1 MPLTKLE
8 IDRIEP
14 GEKQIKVTDGQGL
27 YLLVMPN
34 GSKYWR
40 LKYRFSGKE
49 KVLALGVYPEVSLK
63 DARLKRDDARRLL
76 AQDEDPGELKK
87 KNARKQQYEASSTL
101 QAVAQEW
108 WSKMSAEWAPNHAN
122 GVWRSLEIHLLPELG
137 HRPIRDIS
145 AMDLLLVLQS
155 VEQRGLHDTANR
167 LRERCNAIWRRAVKT
182 GRAEHNPAADL
193 AGELITPVSKP
204 QPSLAREEL
213 PAFLAALAGNEH
225 ITLQTKYLIKLVMI
239 CFTRIGETVQATWH
253 DFDLDQALWTIPPET
268 RKLKRALKAAAA
280 PHIVPLPSQ
289 AVDILKQLSMHRME
303 GNDFVF
309 PSFFYRGRHMSK
321 TTLLKAFERM
331 GYSGKNTENGH
342 VVTHGFRATA
352 STILNEAGF
361 NPDAIERQLSHKE
374 PNQVRAAYNRA
385 QYMEERRAMLQSW
398 ADYLDKVEQGGDTT
412 LLAAMHA

>member
-8 IDRIEP
+8 IDRITP
-14 GEKQIKVTDGQGL
+14 GEKQVKVTDGLGL

-34 GSKYWR
+34 GAKYWR
-40 LKYRFSGKE
+40 LKYRFAGKE

-63 DARLKRDDARRLL
+63 EARLKRDEARRLL
-76 AQDEDPGELKK
+76 TQGEDPGEQKK
-87 KNARKQQYEASSTL
+87 KNARKQLIETSSTFK
-101 QAVAQEW
+101 AIAQEW
-108 WSKMSAEWAPNHAN
+108 WNKMSAEWAPTHAS
-122 GVWRSLEIHLLPELG
+122 GVWRSLEIHLFPTLG
-137 HRPIRDIS
+137 DRPIRDIS

-155 VEQRGLHDTANR
+155 VEKQGLHDTANR

-182 GRAEHNPAADL
+182 GRAAANPAADL
-193 AGELITPVSKP
+193 AGELITPITKP
-204 QPSLAREEL
+204 QPSLTREEL
-213 PAFLAALAGNEH
+213 PAFLAALATNEH

-239 CFTRIGETVQATWH
+239 CFTRIGETVQAKWD
-253 DFDLDQALWTIPPET
+253 DFDLDKAIWTIPPET

-289 AVDILKQLSMHRME
+289 AVDILRQLHMHRVE

-385 QYMEERRAMLQSW
+385 QYMEERRTMLQSW